1 MYAQHNRDIAPLK
14 TFIGLDAFVAAVTD
28 DNVIVLNLPVDE
40 MLWTEVM
47 ATAMQSL
54 NEYVNGLFWVE
65 KKQLYFTGSVSPL
78 ARKNITNYGW
88 EIIDNTSAL

>member
-1 MYAQHNRDIAPLK
+1 MGPFL
-14 TFIGLDAFVAAVTD
+14 AAVTD
-28 DNVIVLNLPVDE
+28 DNVVVLNLPMDY
-40 MLWTEVM
+40 MLWTDAM

-65 KKQLYFTGSVSPL
+65 QKKVYFTGSVSPL